1 VGSIQNPKSKI
12 QNRMTEINWLKQIQE
27 PKYWLLAIATGLI
40 AIHLTLTSRTE
51 NADLFGTM
59 LLFWGVVAFLI
70 WERHESLTLE
80 SGVFSSLVGVSIIA
94 LISIKSSSISGY
106 DLFIRVTP
114 LLSGISLALLASG
127 TKGLKQYWQEL
138 LILAY
143 TGIPPGAIGVLVDV
157 ANLTA
162 KFSAFI
168 LHYLGFEVVRQGVFL
183 ILEKGTVQVYHGCS
197 GVNAI
202 LQLLGLAVVFLLM
215 FPTTLAQKIIVPIVA
230 VLIAFVVNSARV
242 ALMAVL
248 VSLSQ
253 PEAFKYWHEG
263 NGSVIFSMI
272 AVFFFG
278 LFCWFAILQN
288 QPQNKEQ

>member
-1 VGSIQNPKSKI
+1 
-12 QNRMTEINWLKQIQE
+12 MTEIKWLKHIQE
-27 PKYWLLAIATGLI
+27 PKYWLLGIAAGLI
-40 AIHLTLTSRTE
+40 FLHLTLISRTA
-51 NADLFGTM
+51 NTDLFGTM

-70 WERHESLTLE
+70 WERHETLTLE
-80 SGVFSSLVGVSIIA
+80 SGVFSSCFGASLIA
-94 LISIKSSSISGY
+94 LILLKSSSLFGD
-106 DLFIRVTP
+106 DLFLRVAP
-114 LLSGISLALLASG
+114 FLSGISLALLASG

-143 TGIPPGAIGVLVDV
+143 TAIPPGFIGVFIDV
-157 ANLTA
+157 AKLTA

-183 ILEKGTVQVYHGCS
+183 ILEKGSVEVYHGCS

-202 LQLLGLAVVFLLM
+202 LQLLGLALVFLLM
-215 FPTTLAQKIIVPIVA
+215 FPTTMAQKIVVPIIA
-230 VLIAFVVNSARV
+230 VLIGFVVNAARV

-263 NGSVIFSMI
+263 NGSVVFSMI
-272 AVFFFG
+272 AVFIFG
-278 LFCWFAILQN
+278 LFCWFAILQE
-288 QPQNKEQ
+288 PQNKKKQNC

>member
-1 VGSIQNPKSKI
+1 
-12 QNRMTEINWLKQIQE
+12 MTEMKWIDRLLE
-27 PKYWLLAIATGLI
+27 PKYWLLGIASGLI
-40 AIHLTLTSRTE
+40 LIHLTLTARTDST
-51 NADLFGTM
+51 DLFGTM

-70 WERHESLTLE
+70 WERHETLTLE
-80 SGVFSSLVGVSIIA
+80 SGIFSSCFGASLIA
-94 LISIKSSSISGY
+94 LILLKSSSIYGY
-106 DLFIRVTP
+106 DFFIRITP
-114 LLSGISLALLASG
+114 FLSGISLALLASG

-143 TGIPPGAIGVLVDV
+143 TGIPPGLIGVFINV
-157 ANLTA
+157 ALLTA

-183 ILEKGTVQVYHGCS
+183 ILEKGSVEVYHGCS

-202 LQLLGLAVVFLLM
+202 LQLLGLSLVFLLM
-215 FPTTLAQKIIVPIVA
+215 FPTTNGQKIVVPIIA
-230 VLIAFVVNSARV
+230 VLIGFVVNAARV

-272 AVFFFG
+272 AVFLFG
-278 LFCWFAILQN
+278 LFCWLAILQDTPHQKTTN
-288 QPQNKEQ
+288 H

>member
-1 VGSIQNPKSKI
+1 
-12 QNRMTEINWLKQIQE
+12 MTEINWLKHLQE
-27 PKYWLLAIATGLI
+27 PKYWLLGIAAGLI
-40 AIHLTLTSRTE
+40 ALHLTLTSRTE
-51 NADLFGTM
+51 NTDLFGTM
-59 LLFWGVVAFLI
+59 LLFWGVVCFLI

-80 SGVFSSLVGVSIIA
+80 SGVFGSCFGASLIA
-94 LISIKSSSISGY
+94 LILLKSSSISGY
-106 DLFIRVTP
+106 DFFIRATP
-114 LLSGISLALLASG
+114 FLSGISLALLASG

-143 TGIPPGAIGVLVDV
+143 TAIPPGLIGVFVNV
-157 ANLTA
+157 ALLTA

-183 ILEKGTVQVYHGCS
+183 VLEKGSVEVYHGCS

-202 LQLLGLAVVFLLM
+202 LQVLGLALVFLLM
-215 FPTTLAQKIIVPIVA
+215 FPTTMGQKIVVPIIA
-230 VLIAFVVNSARV
+230 VLIGFIVNAARV

-272 AVFFFG
+272 AVFIFG
-278 LFCWFAILQN
+278 LFCWFAILPE
-288 QPQNKEQ
+288 PQNKKKPNC

>member
-1 VGSIQNPKSKI
+1 
-12 QNRMTEINWLKQIQE
+12 MTEINWLKQLQE
-27 PKYWLLAIATGLI
+27 PKYWLLGIAAGLI
-40 AIHLTLTSRTE
+40 CLHLTLTSRTE

-80 SGVFSSLVGVSIIA
+80 SGVFSSLFGAA
-94 LISIKSSSISGY
+94 LIGFILLKSSSISGY
-106 DLFIRVTP
+106 DFFIRVTP
-114 LLSGISLALLASG
+114 FLSGISLALLASG
-127 TKGLKQYWQEL
+127 TKGIKQYWQEL

-143 TGIPPGAIGVLVDV
+143 TAIPPGLIGVFVDV
-157 ANLTA
+157 ALLTA
-162 KFSAFI
+162 KFSNFL
-168 LHYLGFEVVRQGVFL
+168 LHYLGFEVKRQGVFL
-183 ILEKGTVQVYHGCS
+183 MLEKGSIEVYHGCS

-215 FPTTLAQKIIVPIVA
+215 FPTTRGQKIVVPIVA
-230 VLIAFVVNSARV
+230 VLIAFIVNAARV

-253 PEAFKYWHEG
+253 PQAFKYWHEG

-272 AVFFFG
+272 AVLIFG
-278 LFCWFAILQN
+278 IFCWFAILKDD
-288 QPQNKEQ
+288 PQNNKKQNC

>member
-1 VGSIQNPKSKI
+1 
-12 QNRMTEINWLKQIQE
+12 MTEINWLKQLQE
-27 PKYWLLAIATGLI
+27 PKYWLLGIAAGLI
-40 AIHLTLTSRTE
+40 GLHLTLTSKTE

-80 SGVFSSLVGVSIIA
+80 SGVFSSLFGAA
-94 LISIKSSSISGY
+94 LIGFILLKSSSISGY
-106 DLFIRVTP
+106 DFFIRVTP
-114 LLSGISLALLASG
+114 FLSGISLALLASG
-127 TKGLKQYWQEL
+127 TKGIKQYWQEL

-143 TGIPPGAIGVLVDV
+143 TAIPPGLIGVFVDV
-157 ANLTA
+157 ALLTA
-162 KFSAFI
+162 KFSNFL
-168 LHYLGFEVVRQGVFL
+168 LHYLGFEVKRQGVFL
-183 ILEKGTVQVYHGCS
+183 MLEKGSIEVYHGCS

-215 FPTTLAQKIIVPIVA
+215 FPTTRGQKIVVPIVA
-230 VLIAFVVNSARV
+230 VLIAFIVNAARV

-253 PEAFKYWHEG
+253 PQAFKYWHEG

-272 AVFFFG
+272 AVLIFG
-278 LFCWFAILQN
+278 IFCWFAILKDE
-288 QPQNKEQ
+288 PQNNKKQNC

>member
-1 VGSIQNPKSKI
+1 MPITHKEKAS
-12 QNRMTEINWLKQIQE
+12 MTEINWLKYLQE
-27 PKYWLLAIATGLI
+27 PKYWLLGIAAGSI
-40 AIHLTLTSRTE
+40 ALHLTLVSRTE

-80 SGVFSSLVGVSIIA
+80 SGVFSSLFGASLIA
-94 LISIKSSSISGY
+94 LILLKSSSISGY
-106 DLFIRVTP
+106 DLFLRASP

-127 TKGLKQYWQEL
+127 TKGMKQYWQEF

-143 TGIPPGAIGVLVDV
+143 TAIPPGLIGVFVDV
-157 ANLTA
+157 ATLTA

-168 LHYLGFEVVRQGVFL
+168 LHYIGFEVVRKGVFL
-183 ILEKGTVQVYHGCS
+183 NLENGSVEVYHGCS

-215 FPTTLAQKIIVPIVA
+215 FPTTTGQKIVVPIVA
-230 VLIAFVVNSARV
+230 VMIAFIVNAARV

-253 PEAFKYWHEG
+253 PQAFKYWHEG

-272 AVFFFG
+272 AVLIFG
-278 LFCWFAILQN
+278 AFCWLAILQN
-288 QPQNKEQ
+288 EPKNEKKQNC

>member
-1 VGSIQNPKSKI
+1 
-12 QNRMTEINWLKQIQE
+12 MTEINWLKHLQE
-27 PKYWLLAIATGLI
+27 PKYWLLGIAAGLI
-40 AIHLTLTSRTE
+40 ALHLTLTSRTE
-51 NADLFGTM
+51 NTDLFGTM
-59 LLFWGVVAFLI
+59 LLFWGVVCFLI

-80 SGVFSSLVGVSIIA
+80 SGVFGSCFGASLIA
-94 LISIKSSSISGY
+94 LILLKSSSISGY
-106 DLFIRVTP
+106 DFFIRATP
-114 LLSGISLALLASG
+114 FLSGISLALLASG

-143 TGIPPGAIGVLVDV
+143 TAIPPGLIGVFVNV
-157 ANLTA
+157 ALLTA

-183 ILEKGTVQVYHGCS
+183 VLEKGSVEVYHGCS

-202 LQLLGLAVVFLLM
+202 LQVLGLALVFLLM
-215 FPTTLAQKIIVPIVA
+215 FPTTVGQKIVVPIIA
-230 VLIAFVVNSARV
+230 VLIGFIVNAARV

-272 AVFFFG
+272 AVFIFG
-278 LFCWFAILQN
+278 LFCWFAILPE
-288 QPQNKEQ
+288 PQNKKKPNC